1 VQTCANNATAAF
13 LCQASS
19 CGQARARIVHSTI
32 IWRRRLDF
40 SPADSYYF
48 HFSPHRPAL
57 PDSAPLSKEFRVKFQ
72 TVNGFKDILPDE
84 ALRWQ
89 RLEEAARS
97 IFRRFGLR
105 EIRLPLLEQTGL
117 FARAIGEGTDI
128 VDKEMYTFADKGL
141 TLRPEATASIAR
153 AYVEH
158 GLHVQQPVQ
167 RLFTIGPMFRHE
179 RPQKGRLR
187 QFHQID
193 AEIIGASEPAADA
206 ELIAM
211 AQMLL
216 DELGLKVRLEIN
228 SIGCPQCRPG
238 FRAKLI
244 AYLHDKLDSLCEDC
258 RRRVNTNPLRALDCK
273 SKGCKETVQD
283 APSILDSLC
292 ADCDTH
298 FKHVRRG
305 LDELNVPYSLNRFM
319 VRGLDYYV
327 RTTFEFTTDQLGAQ
341 SAVGGGGRYDCLIE
355 ELGGPKNTPGL
366 GFGFGMERLVLLMEQ
381 GEEEKSAA
389 PRADLFAA
397 ALGEQALAFAAPL
410 AHELRKLG
418 FAAAI
423 DYSSRS
429 LKAQMKQADRVKA
442 RFVLILGD
450 DELARQEAALRNMDS
465 QEQSAFP
472 LAGTAAELAARLAEL
487 IAG

>member
-1 VQTCANNATAAF
+1 M
-13 LCQASS
+13 
-19 CGQARARIVHSTI
+19 RARIAHSTI
-32 IWRRRLDF
+32 IRRRRLDF

-48 HFSPHRPAL
+48 YFSPHCPAL
-57 PDSAPLSKEFRVKFQ
+57 PDSVLLSKEFRVKFQ

-84 ALRWQ
+84 ALCWQ
-89 RLEEAARS
+89 QLEQTARS

-105 EIRLPLLEQTGL
+105 EIRLPLLEPTGL
-117 FARAIGEGTDI
+117 FARSIGEGTDI

-193 AEIIGASEPAADA
+193 AEIIGTAEPAADA
-206 ELIAM
+206 ELMAM
-211 AQMLL
+211 AQLLL
-216 DELGLKVRLEIN
+216 DELGLKVSLEIN

-238 FRAKLI
+238 FRTQLVQ
-244 AYLHDKLDSLCEDC
+244 YLQERSGSLCEDC
-258 RRRVNTNPLRALDCK
+258 QRRSGSNPLRVLDCK
-273 SKGCKETVQD
+273 NRGCKETVQN

-292 ADCDTH
+292 GDCAAH
-298 FKHVRRG
+298 FAAVRRG
-305 LDELNVPYSLNRFM
+305 LDDLGVRYSLNRFM

-327 RTTFEFTTDQLGAQ
+327 RTTFEFTTTELGAQ
-341 SAVGGGGRYDCLIE
+341 SAVGGGGRYDFLIE

-366 GFGFGMERLVLLMEQ
+366 GFGLGMERLVLLLEQ
-381 GEEEKSAA
+381 RGEDKTAV
-389 PRADLFAA
+389 PRADIFV
-397 ALGEQALAFAAPL
+397 APL
-410 AHELRKLG
+410 GGQAAEFVLPLVHAVRRLG
-418 FAAAI
+418 CAVAMEHG
-423 DYSSRS
+423 SRS

-442 RFVLILGD
+442 RFTLIIGEQ
-450 DELARQEAALRNMDS
+450 ELERREAVLRNMDS
-465 QEQSAFP
+465 QEQSTFS
-472 LAGTAAELAARLAEL
+472 LQGTAAELAEKLVAL
-487 IAG
+487 ILG

>member
-1 VQTCANNATAAF
+1 M
-13 LCQASS
+13 
-19 CGQARARIVHSTI
+19 
-32 IWRRRLDF
+32 
-40 SPADSYYF
+40 
-48 HFSPHRPAL
+48 
-57 PDSAPLSKEFRVKFQ
+57 KFQ

-89 RLEEAARS
+89 QLEQTARS

-105 EIRLPLLEQTGL
+105 EIRLPLLEPTGL
-117 FARAIGEGTDI
+117 FARSIGEGTDI

-193 AEIIGASEPAADA
+193 AEIIGAAEPAADA
-206 ELIAM
+206 ELMAM
-211 AQMLL
+211 AQLLL
-216 DELGLKVRLEIN
+216 DELGLKASLEIN

-238 FRAKLI
+238 FRAQLVQ
-244 AYLHDKLDSLCEDC
+244 YVQERSGSLCEDC
-258 RRRVNTNPLRALDCK
+258 QRRCGSNPLRVLDCK
-273 SKGCKETVQD
+273 NRSCKETVQN

-292 ADCDTH
+292 DDCAAH
-298 FKHVRRG
+298 FAAVRRG
-305 LDELNVPYSLNRFM
+305 LDDLGVRYSLNRFM

-327 RTTFEFTTDQLGAQ
+327 RTTFEFTTTELGAQ

-366 GFGFGMERLVLLMEQ
+366 GFGLGMERLVLLLEQ
-381 GEEEKSAA
+381 RGEEFKTAV
-389 PRADLFAA
+389 PRADLYAA
-397 ALGEQALAFAAPL
+397 ALGGQAAEFALPL
-410 AHELRKLG
+410 VHAVRRLG

-423 DYSSRS
+423 EHGSRS

-442 RFVLILGD
+442 RFTLIIGEQ
-450 DELARQEAALRNMDS
+450 ELERREAMLRNMDS
-465 QEQSAFP
+465 QEQSAFS
-472 LAGTAAELAARLAEL
+472 LQGTAAELAERLGKV
-487 IAG
+487 IAGVTGNTANENIP